1 MPLILTL
8 GACGNEKK
16 TNAAEA
22 EIVLQKEAGNSA
34 KRFVP
39 PVVVPDN
46 GESADDISS
55 EESASDAAKP
65 MAGNTSTASNTDKK
79 IIKEGVIRFETG
91 NVADT
96 RKEILAS
103 LKKMGGYVDNDSE
116 TTDGDE
122 NRKEYTLD
130 IRIPAANFDGFVS
143 NVSATAVKIDSRSIR
158 ATDVTTQYI
167 DNKTRLDNK
176 KLLEARYLDLLKKA
190 TKISDLLE
198 IENKLTEIRSDIES
212 TQSQLN
218 YLNKQVAYS
227 SLSITFYTKQAEQV
241 ASGNGFV
248 YKLQKALGNGVGT
261 IESILFGII
270 ALWPLWLAVVIVY
283 WLIRRWAKRNT
294 LKE

>member
-1 MPLILTL
+1 MIAAALLTL
-8 GACGNEKK
+8 TACEKK
-16 TNAAEA
+16 TMPSKPS
-22 EIVLQKEAGNSA
+22 VDQV
-34 KRFVP
+34 RFPP
-39 PVVVPDN
+39 PVVK
-46 GESADDISS
+46 ADDEAS
-55 EESASDAAKP
+55 EKSELYSVAQSAKP
-65 MAGNTSTASNTDKK
+65 DMDATAVSNTDKK
-79 IIKEGVIRFETG
+79 IIKEGDIRFETG

-103 LKKMGGYVDNDSE
+103 LKKMGGYVDNDGE

-122 NRKEYTLD
+122 NSKEYTLD

-190 TKISDLLE
+190 TKINDLLE

-241 ASGNGFV
+241 VSGNGFV
-248 YKLQKALGNGVGT
+248 YKLQKALGSGVGT